1 MYLLFIF
8 YYKNLYTIVVLM
20 RMVMLMLMNVVLLL
34 VGGVNGVGSGEGG
47 GDGGEVDVKEEGWLV
62 KFGLAGKK
70 YPHGDV

>member
-1 MYLLFIF
+1 
-8 YYKNLYTIVVLM
+8 
-20 RMVMLMLMNVVLLL
+20 MLMLMNVVLLL
-34 VGGVNGVGSGEGG
+34 VGGVNGVGSGKGG